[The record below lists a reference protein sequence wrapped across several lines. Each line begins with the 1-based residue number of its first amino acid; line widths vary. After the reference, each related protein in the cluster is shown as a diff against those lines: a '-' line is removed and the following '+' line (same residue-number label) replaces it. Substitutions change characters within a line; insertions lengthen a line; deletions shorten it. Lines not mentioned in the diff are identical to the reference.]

1 MSGGILYHSFLV
13 SMSSRRINNYV
24 RMGYLVLNYIVRLL
38 TAVSDF
44 DFRFEGRGSKYRRY
58 INGFYYYMC
67 INLLYYLS
75 VLVTCSTTFLL
86 FRQQSLTIIF
96 YVCIC
101 DRK

>member
-44 DFRFEGRGSKYRRY
+44 DFRFEGRGSWWLNTGGTLIVFIIICALIYY
-58 INGFYYYMC
+58 I
-67 INLLYYLS
+67 IYLCKS
-75 VLVTCSTTFLL
+75 V
-86 FRQQSLTIIF
+86 
-96 YVCIC
+96 
-101 DRK
+101 K